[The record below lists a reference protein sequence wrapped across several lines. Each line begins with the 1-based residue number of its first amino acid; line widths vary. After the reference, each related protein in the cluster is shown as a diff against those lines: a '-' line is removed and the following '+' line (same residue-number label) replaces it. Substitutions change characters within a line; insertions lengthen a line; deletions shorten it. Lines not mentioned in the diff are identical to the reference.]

1 MRDVNEV
8 PLASL
13 QIVDHVA
20 WHIFSEILQSE
31 IEMTL
36 SQFKAALVNGQD
48 CIIFFSKP
56 IERDNKL

>member
-36 SQFKAALVNGQD
+36 AQFKAA
-48 CIIFFSKP
+48 
-56 IERDNKL
+56 